1 MFSYKKAKNVLALT
15 AALSVLCSQ
24 SVFAAT
30 LELDLEETIQ
40 RALLTNPSVKI
51 AEYNRKAAKADYSA
65 AKSARGISISL
76 NHDSGRGGYAD
87 YAWRNVGG
95 GTVWTK
101 SIGNSHSNSITASL
115 PIFTGGELQGQIGQ
129 AKANYRSML
138 SAEEQAYNEMKE
150 TATTGYFNMLNA
162 TSTM

>member
-51 AEYNRKAAKADYSA
+51 AESQRKEAKLITVRLKVRAASV
-65 AKSARGISISL
+65 L
-76 NHDSGRGGYAD
+76 
-87 YAWRNVGG
+87 V
-95 GTVWTK
+95 
-101 SIGNSHSNSITASL
+101 
-115 PIFTGGELQGQIGQ
+115 
-129 AKANYRSML
+129 
-138 SAEEQAYNEMKE
+138 
-150 TATTGYFNMLNA
+150 
-162 TSTM
+162 

>member
-65 AKSARGISISL
+65 AKSSRGISISL
-76 NHDSGRGGYAD
+76 NHSTGRNGYAD
-87 YAWRNVGG
+87 PQYNQQLNI
-95 GTVWTK
+95 WTK
-101 SIGNSHSNSITASL
+101 GIGNSHSNSITASL
-115 PIFTGGELQGQIGQ
+115 AYFYGRRTAGADWPGQG
-129 AKANYRSML
+129 
-138 SAEEQAYNEMKE
+138 
-150 TATTGYFNMLNA
+150 
-162 TSTM
+162 

>member
-40 RALLTNPSVKI
+40 RAL
-51 AEYNRKAAKADYSA
+51 
-65 AKSARGISISL
+65 ARGISISI
-76 NHDSGRGGYAD
+76 NHDSSRGGYAD
-87 YAWRNVGG
+87 YGIRGG
-95 GTVWTK
+95 EWTK
-101 SIGNSHSNSITASL
+101 AIGNTHGNSITATL
-115 PIFTGGELQGQIGQ
+115 PIFTGGQLQGQIGQ

-138 SAEEQAYNEMKE
+138 SAEEQAYIEMKE
-150 TATTGYFNMLNA
+150 TATNGYFT
-162 TSTM
+162 TSG

>member
-65 AKSARGISISL
+65 AKGARGISISL
-76 NHDSGRGGYAD
+76 SHDSGRGGYAD
-87 YAWRNVGG
+87 YAMRSVNG
-95 GTVWTK
+95 GTEIWTK
-101 SIGNSHSNSITASL
+101 GIGNSHSNSITASL
-115 PIFTGGELQGQIGQ
+115 PIFTGG
-129 AKANYRSML
+129 
-138 SAEEQAYNEMKE
+138 
-150 TATTGYFNMLNA
+150 
-162 TSTM
+162 

>member
-51 AEYNRKAAKADYSA
+51 AESQRKEAKADYSA

-76 NHDSGRGGYAD
+76 NHDSSRGGYAD
-87 YAWRNVGG
+87 NQYDVVTGAFLGKR
-95 GTVWTK
+95 
-101 SIGNSHSNSITASL
+101 IGNSHSNSITASL
-115 PIFTGGELQGQIGQ
+115 PIFTGGELNINDNFSLLG
-129 AKANYRSML
+129 
-138 SAEEQAYNEMKE
+138 EQTDLRHGSKSNTYVGVR
-150 TATTGYFNMLNA
+150 TYF
-162 TSTM
+162 